1 MRAYVQLPDNR
12 CLNCITTT
20 TTIIIIIIIT
30 KKSGK
35 YMREFCALAAIV
47 GMMPQTEKEER
58 EREYSN
64 NQKETLK

>member
-12 CLNCITTT
+12 CLNCITT

-47 GMMPQTEKEER
+47 GMMPQTER
-58 EREYSN
+58 ESTVII
-64 NQKETLK
+64 KKKP